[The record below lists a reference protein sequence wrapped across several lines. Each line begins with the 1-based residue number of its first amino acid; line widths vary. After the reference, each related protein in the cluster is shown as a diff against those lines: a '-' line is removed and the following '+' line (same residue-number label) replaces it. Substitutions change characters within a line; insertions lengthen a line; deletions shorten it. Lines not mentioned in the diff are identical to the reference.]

1 MIFEYETL
9 KLIWWGFAVLLITG
23 IAVTD
28 GFDLGVAMLLPWAAR
43 TDDERRVLINSI
55 APHWEG
61 NQVWFITAAGALFAA
76 WPFVYAAAFS
86 GLYVA
91 LLLVLLALIVRPVG
105 FEFRSKVTD
114 PRWRGCWDWGLFIG
128 GAVPALIFG
137 VAVGNL
143 MLGLPFHYE
152 ADFRP
157 VYTGS
162 FWQLLTPF
170 PLLAGIISLLMLLL
184 HGAVY
189 IQLRTEGRPAQRA
202 GRVIALTGGL
212 LPVLFL
218 GAGLWVFVDIDGYR
232 YYSLT
237 DPNGVVTPFD
247 KAVHRSTGAWYENY
261 QLHPVLFLIPASA
274 VLMQL
279 ATAWLSR
286 QGRAGAALLT
296 SGAGIIAVILTPA
309 LAMFPF
315 ILPSREQPDHSL
327 TVWDAVSSHFTL
339 TIMFWA
345 VVVLLPV
352 VLAYTAWAFR
362 VMRGRLGEADIQTR
376 GHELY

>member
-1 MIFEYETL
+1 MLFEYETL
-9 KLIWWGFAVLLITG
+9 KLIWWGFAVLLLVG
-23 IAVTD
+23 FAVTD
-28 GFDLGVAMLLPWAAR
+28 GFDLGVAMLLPWLAR
-43 TDDERRVLINSI
+43 SDDERRVLINCI

-61 NQVWFITAAGALFAA
+61 NQVWFITAGGALFAA

-91 LLLVLLALIVRPVG
+91 LLLVLLALILRPVG
-105 FEFRSKVTD
+105 FEFRSKVAD
-114 PRWRGCWDWGLFIG
+114 ARWRALWDWALFTG
-128 GAVPALIFG
+128 GALPALIFG

-143 MLGLPFHYE
+143 LLGLPFHFE
-152 ADFRP
+152 GDFLP

-170 PLLAGIISLLMLLL
+170 PLLVGVISVLMLLL
-184 HGAVY
+184 HGAIY
-189 IQLRTEGRPAQRA
+189 AQLRAEPPLAQRA
-202 GRVIALTGGL
+202 MRAAALAGSV
-212 LPVLFL
+212 LPILFL

-232 YYSLT
+232 YYSLA

-247 KAVHRSTGAWYENY
+247 KAVHLSTGAWYENY
-261 QLHPVLFLIPASA
+261 TLHPLLFAVPAAA
-274 VLMQL
+274 VLAQWG
-279 ATAWLSR
+279 ATWLSQR
-286 QGRAGAALLT
+286 QRPGAALVA
-296 SGAGIIAVILTPA
+296 SGIGIAAVILTPA

-315 ILPSREQPDHSL
+315 ILPSRTQPDHSL
-327 TVWDAVSSHFTL
+327 TAWDAVSSPLTL

-345 VVVLLPV
+345 VVFLLPI

-362 VMRGRLGEADIQTR
+362 VMRGTIGESDIRAR

>member
-9 KLIWWGFAVLLITG
+9 KLIWWGFAVLLLIG
-23 IAVTD
+23 FAVTD
-28 GFDLGVAMLLPWAAR
+28 GFDLGVAMLLPWVAK

-61 NQVWFITAAGALFAA
+61 NQVWFITAGGALFAA

-105 FEFRSKVTD
+105 FEFRSKVAD
-114 PRWRGCWDWGLFIG
+114 PRWRACWDWATFIG
-128 GAVPALIFG
+128 GTVPSLIFG

-143 MLGLPFHYE
+143 LLGLPFHFE
-152 ADFRP
+152 EGFRP

-162 FWQLLTPF
+162 FWGLLTPF
-170 PLLAGIISLLMLLL
+170 PLLAGVIGLLMLLL

-189 IQLRTEGRPAQRA
+189 VQLRTETPLALRA
-202 GRVIALTGGL
+202 ARVAAVVGSV

-218 GAGLWVFVDIDGYR
+218 GAGLWVFTAVDGYR
-232 YYSLT
+232 YFSIM
-237 DPNGVVTPFD
+237 DPNGVVTPFE
-247 KAVHRSTGAWYENY
+247 KSVYRAMGAWFVNY
-261 QLHPVLFLIPASA
+261 KLYPFLYAVPVTA
-274 VLMQL
+274 VVMQL
-279 ATAWLSR
+279 ATTWLSR
-286 QGRAGAALLT
+286 RGYPGSALAA
-296 SGAGIIAVILTPA
+296 SGTGIAAAILTPA

-315 ILPSREQPDHSL
+315 ILPSSEQPDHSL

-345 VVVLLPV
+345 VVIFLPI
-352 VLAYTAWAFR
+352 VLAYTTWAFR
-362 VMRGRLGEADIQTR
+362 VMRGKVTEGDVRMR